1 MNYTDQDKLTIIRK
15 QLNFTCSTFTSV
27 VMLKL
32 QLQEHLFEDAD
43 ETEISGVL
51 QKLIHLESV
60 AAILN
65 NIAVSDYNF

>member
-1 MNYTDQDKLTIIRK
+1 
-15 QLNFTCSTFTSV
+15 
-27 VMLKL
+27 MLKL

-43 ETEISGVL
+43 ETEISDTL

-65 NIAVSDYNF
+65 NIAVSDYNFSYA